1 MASPPPTNKATNR
14 QPVPRRPVNL
24 NQMLLTIAIFAA
36 AIVVVWTKQPPM
48 ELYLQIGTTA
58 LGVLYTA
65 VVLPRVI
72 QAFKRQPP
80 RGKR

>member
-1 MASPPPTNKATNR
+1 MAPSSPPPM
-14 QPVPRRPVNL
+14 QRRPVNVFQL
-24 NQMLLTIAIFAA
+24 VLTIAIFAA
-36 AIVVVWTKQPPM
+36 AIVVVWTKQPPLEM
-48 ELYLQIGTTA
+48 YLRIGTTA